1 MSDDSRQYEAIARSQ
16 AHLQGALLPVLHLL
30 QEQFGFIPADAVPV
44 VAQVLNLS
52 RAEVHGVITFYR
64 DFRQHPLGR
73 KRIQVCRA
81 EACCSIGG
89 HELADHARQTL
100 GIDFE
105 ETLDDG
111 SVSLESVYC
120 LGLCACAP
128 AIKVDNE
135 LHGRVSPALFDELVK
150 P

>member
-1 MSDDSRQYEAIARSQ
+1 MSDNSSQYESIARSQ
-16 AHLQGALLPVLHLL
+16 AHLEGALLPVLHLL
-30 QEQFGFIPADAVPV
+30 QDQFGFIPEDAVPV
-44 VAQVLNLS
+44 VARVLNLS

-64 DFRQHPLGR
+64 DFKQQPAGR
-73 KRIQVCRA
+73 KRVQVCRA

-89 HELADHARQTL
+89 HELANHARKSL

-105 ETLDDG
+105 ETRDDG

-128 AIKVDNE
+128 AIKVDDE

-150 P
+150 L